1 MSNRNGYE
9 AFISYKH
16 NPIDTKVAKDVQK
29 RIEHYRIPKDIQK
42 KTGIQK
48 FRRVFRDTSELS
60 GTADL
65 PADIE
70 NAIKQ
75 SDYLIVICSQRTHES
90 PWVVREIEMFLACHD
105 MSHVLT
111 VLVDGE
117 PFEVIPKE
125 LLKETRKVV
134 SPDGTVYTEER
145 SLEPLSCDYRKKFR
159 GARNQEILR
168 LISRFLGCDYDE
180 LFKRDMRY
188 RYRRYLTLFCIIMSL
203 SIIATLY
210 LLWSSHEIRK
220 NYNESVRQKTM
231 YAAGLGEQYL
241 EDGRREAALKTGISS
256 VAELTD
262 DELLLA
268 PELLNFMEEA
278 SRIYNWGYDGNFD
291 NIVNT
296 QEFLM
301 EGSVSDLS
309 TDDSGK
315 YICCSDKKKY
325 VYIWSVEQKRMIYK
339 EPWNTHIT
347 DILLTAKEHALVA
360 AESTVCCIDCMTG
373 KTIWEQKYTSEVICL
388 VESADSQIGIL
399 TRDSM
404 IWVDLLTADIVEK
417 AKLKDYIAE
426 GTPLAAHED
435 ITVTVD
441 AESPNKQWLCLDM
454 SLHKEIIERKHFRGV
469 FDIQGH
475 CIYILEE
482 KAAEA
487 DDERDY
493 NKIYITNSGDLY
505 TLESSSSFGD
515 CYISK
520 ISITDG
526 VEWTGKW
533 HISNTKNYDLLN
545 GSISYR
551 LPSAYL
557 GVSEY
562 SGMDSQELIVVI
574 GSSALILDAG
584 NGDTLNDVALP
595 AEAML
600 YIGDTTYFLMS
611 GMICYRNSKG
621 DVYSGRFPVGNFD
634 NYSCIEK
641 HNSWTQTKEFVFSNG
656 RNVYIY
662 QEIPDN
668 ADVVRYETALENV
681 SENAEER
688 ELLVTRDGLIEI
700 CIYESSSTGVCKY
713 TSDNRECVWSADI
726 PEKFEDIIGVNSSEE
741 YLYLGQKSSTKE
753 KKMTRIDL
761 QNGDVITFVLPDR
774 HYRTEPYELSSIKEL
789 FGAQKEDI
797 LFYSEWT
804 ENYKGYTYAICR
816 YNAGSHELEEH
827 ALPFRLDSRFP
838 GTVFSDDL
846 LVCYSDQKELYVVN
860 TDTWE
865 IVILDDEYEQERLWE
880 GCYVFSPRDGM
891 YAVWSSAGNS
901 LNLYSESSGK
911 VYTVGSTSNII
922 TACNDE
928 DTLYVLYSNGTL
940 VLYNLVDGN
949 PIDSVDLNT
958 SISRYREYNIKLTK
972 ISDNE
977 LVISCFEGVYV
988 IDLSYKTIRTHVP
1001 AGIGYDEMNDGFYL
1015 GISDA
1020 ALELANGAWVRR
1032 YSASEVKERV
1042 EQMVGVP

>member
-1 MSNRNGYE
+1 MSNRSGYE

-70 NAIKQ
+70 NAIKR

-90 PWVVREIEMFLACHD
+90 PWVVREIEMFLTCHD
-105 MSHVLT
+105 ISRVLT

-117 PFEVIPKE
+117 PTDVIPKR
-125 LLKETRKVV
+125 LLKETRKVLV
-134 SPDGTVYTEER
+134 PDGTVHIEER
-145 SLEPLSCDYRKKFR
+145 LLEPLSCDYRKKFR
-159 GARNQEILR
+159 GAKNQEILR

-188 RYRRYLTLFCIIMSL
+188 HYRRYLTLFCIIMSL
-203 SIIATLY
+203 STAAALY

-220 NYNESVRQKTM
+220 NYNESVRQKMM

-241 EDGRREAALKTGISS
+241 EDGCREAALKTGISS

-278 SRIYNWGYDGNFD
+278 GRIYNCGYDGEFD

-315 YICCSDKKKY
+315 YICCSDWNNN
-325 VYIWSVEQKRMIYK
+325 VYIWSVEQKRMVYK
-339 EPWNTHIT
+339 ESWNAHIT
-347 DILLTAKEHALVA
+347 DILLTVKEHALVA
-360 AESTVCCIDCMTG
+360 AESTVCCIDCVTG
-373 KTIWEQKYTSEVICL
+373 ETIWEQKYTSEVIRL
-388 VESADSQIGIL
+388 VELLDSQIGIL

-417 AKLKDYIAE
+417 SKLKDCIAE
-426 GTPLAAHED
+426 ETPLVAQED
-435 ITVTVD
+435 ITVYVE
-441 AESPNKQWLCLDM
+441 AESPNKQWLCLDI
-454 SLHKEIIERKHFRGV
+454 SLSKEIIERKHFRGV

-475 CIYILEE
+475 CIYVLEE
-482 KAAEA
+482 KAVAV

-493 NKIYITNSGDLY
+493 YKIYITNSGDLY

-533 HISNTKNYDLLN
+533 HLSNTTNLDLLN
-545 GSISYR
+545 GIHSYR
-551 LPSAYL
+551 FPSAYL

-562 SGMDSQELIVVI
+562 SGMDSQELVVVI
-574 GSSALILDAG
+574 GSSALILDAV

-595 AEAML
+595 AEAKL
-600 YIGDTTYFLMS
+600 YTGNTTYFLMP
-611 GMICYRNSKG
+611 GMIGYRNFDG
-621 DVYSGRFPVGNFD
+621 DAYSVRFPIGNFD
-634 NYSCIEK
+634 YYLCIEE

-668 ADVVRYETALENV
+668 VDVVRYETALAAA
-681 SENAEER
+681 SETVEGR
-688 ELLVTRDGLIEI
+688 ELLVTSDGLIEI
-700 CIYESSSTGVCKY
+700 CIYEGSSTRVRKY
-713 TSDNRECVWSADI
+713 ISDNRACIWSVDI
-726 PEKFEDIIGVNSSEE
+726 PEKFEDILGVSPSER
-741 YLYLGQKSSTKE
+741 YLYLGQESSTKE
-753 KKMTRIDL
+753 IKATRVDL
-761 QNGDVITFVLPDR
+761 QNGDVNTFVVPDY
-774 HYRTEPYELSSIKEL
+774 HYKTEPYELSSIKKL

-797 LFYSEWT
+797 LFYSEWNV
-804 ENYKGYTYAICR
+804 NYEEYTYAICR

-827 ALPFRLDSRFP
+827 ALPFRLDSWFP
-838 GTVFSDDL
+838 GTTFSDDL
-846 LVCYSDQKELYVVN
+846 LVCYSDQKELYIVN

-865 IVILDDEYEQERLWE
+865 IVILDDEYELDSSLK
-880 GCYVFSPRDGM
+880 GCHVFSPGNGM
-891 YAVWSSAGNS
+891 YAVWPSEGTR
-901 LNLYSESSGK
+901 LDLYSENSGK
-911 VYTVGSTSNII
+911 VYTVGSTSSII
-922 TACNDE
+922 TAYNDE
-928 DTLYVLYSNGTL
+928 DTLYVLYSNGIL
-940 VLYNLVDGN
+940 VLYNLLDGS
-949 PIDSVDLNT
+949 PVASVDLDT
-958 SISRYREYNIKLTK
+958 SLYSYGEHNVKCTK

-977 LVISCFEGVYV
+977 LVISCSEGVYV
-988 IDLSYKTIRTHVP
+988 IDLTYKTIRTHVP
-1001 AGIGYDEMNDGFYL
+1001 AGIGYDEMKDGFYL
-1015 GISDA
+1015 GVHDA
-1020 ALELANGAWVRR
+1020 ALDLANGAWVRR
-1032 YSASEVKERV
+1032 YSASELKERV
-1042 EQMVGVP
+1042 EQMVAVP